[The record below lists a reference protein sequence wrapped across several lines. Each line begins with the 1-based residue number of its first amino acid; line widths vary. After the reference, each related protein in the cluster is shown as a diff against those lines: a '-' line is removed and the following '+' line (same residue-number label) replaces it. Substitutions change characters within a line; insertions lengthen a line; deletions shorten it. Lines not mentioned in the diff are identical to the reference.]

1 MSMAAK
7 KKTDPTYA
15 QGAEELE
22 TILEEI
28 ESGDADI
35 DVLSEKVERAAQL
48 IKLCREKLAGTELRV
63 NKVVEELAAEQE
75 EELGE

>member
-1 MSMAAK
+1 MTAK
-7 KKTDPTYA
+7 KKTDTDLTYA
-15 QGAEELE
+15 EGSRELE

-35 DVLSEKVERAAQL
+35 DVLSDKVVRAAEL
-48 IKLCREKLAGTELRV
+48 IKLCREKLTKTELQV

-75 EELGE
+75 EEQ